1 MRLMGIGFTA
11 TFVLGIVRLLLIGG
25 LAQAVSTDPYISRR
39 NRRLI
44 LIIALC
50 CFILLFRD
58 QFSWMSEQNA
68 DILLRLTTSV
78 AGYTIRPVI
87 IMCFI
92 LIIYDGKL
100 TKFLWAAVGLNAII
114 HMTAFFSGI
123 CFAITPDNHFA
134 RGPLGLTCAVI
145 SFLLLAFLSW
155 ESYVRY
161 RKDRKTQMLM
171 PMFFSLLIIAAS
183 IMDMTVWKFAEIE
196 LLPFVITTVSLFNY
210 IWLHLQFARE
220 HEEALKAEQR
230 IRIMISQIQP
240 HFLFNTLTTI
250 QTLCDIDPPKAEET
264 VGKFAAYLRQNI
276 ESLDRSDLVPFE
288 KEMEHTRIYADI
300 EMIRFPDIRVE
311 YDTADTAFELP
322 ALTVQPLVEN
332 AIRHGVRGKEDGR
345 VSVTSRDGGSFHEI
359 VVADNGKGF
368 DASQIDSMESAH
380 VGLRNV
386 RDRIM
391 QLCGGTMNVISKAN
405 EGTTITIRIPKG
417 GGLE

>member
-1 MRLMGIGFTA
+1 MSTGFVA
-11 TFVLGIVRLLLIGG
+11 TFVLGIVMLLQICG
-25 LAQAVSTDPYISRR
+25 LVQAVTIDPYITNR
-39 NRRLI
+39 NRKLL

-50 CFILLFRD
+50 CFIMLFWG
-58 QFSWMSEQNA
+58 QFSWIAEHNNDVQ
-68 DILLRLTTSV
+68 LRLAMSIT
-78 AGYTIRPVI
+78 GYSMRPFI

-100 TKFLWAAVGLNAII
+100 KKYLWALVGLNALI
-114 HMTAFFSGI
+114 HLTAFFTDI
-123 CFAITPDNHFA
+123 CFTITPDNHFF
-134 RGPLGLTCAVI
+134 RGPLGFTCAII
-145 SFLLLAFLSW
+145 SFLMLAFYSW
-155 ESYVRY
+155 ASIVRY
-161 RKDRKTQMLM
+161 RKNRKIQMLM
-171 PMFFSLLIIAAS
+171 PLIFSLLIITAAV
-183 IMDMTVWKFAEIE
+183 MDMTAWRHAPIAF
-196 LLPFVITTVSLFNY
+196 LPFVITTVSLFNY

-230 IRIMISQIQP
+230 IKIMISQIQP

-276 ESLDRSDLVPFE
+276 ESLDRSDLVPFT

-300 EMIRFPDIRVE
+300 EMIRFPEIQVE
-311 YDTADTAFELP
+311 YDTEDTAFELP

-332 AIRHGVRGKEDGR
+332 AIRHGVRGREDGR
-345 VSVTSRDGGSFHEI
+345 VSVTSRDRGNFHEI

-368 DASQIDSMESAH
+368 DAAGIDGMESAH

-386 RDRIM
+386 RDRII
-391 QLCGGTMNVISKAN
+391 QLCGGTMDVISKAN

-417 GGLE
+417 GTQE